1 MPTSATPRRRA
12 LTDSPFDTLERT
24 FALLTT
30 GPNPLALDGTG
41 VAGLPDRPVPLG
53 ELKARLLHPS
63 TRFEARD
70 AIVGHLVARAQAEGG
85 KWTVGLAGVLLPGL
99 RRTVRSLVQACPGN
113 ADDIEAQAL
122 AAFVAAVARC
132 QPGRP
137 RLASWLRWQ
146 ARKGATRLLDAELA
160 ERARPGTEP
169 ISAAPPRPW
178 GHPDLVLAKA
188 VRAGVISASDAELI
202 SATRLGDTDLA
213 DAAEQLGIGYWACHK
228 RRRRAE
234 AHVAEWVTSDRYSP
248 LDFVQKAGE
257 SGCSQCGD
265 RHRPARATGR
275 QPGKRRPDPTRR

>member
-1 MPTSATPRRRA
+1 MATRTRR

-24 FALLTT
+24 FALLTS
-30 GPNPLALDGTG
+30 GPRPLALDGAG
-41 VAGLPDRPVPLG
+41 IPGLPGRPIPLD

-63 TRFEARD
+63 TPFEVRD
-70 AIVGHLVARAQAEGG
+70 AIVAELVTRAQAEGG
-85 KWTVGLAGVLLPGL
+85 RWTVGLAGVFLPGL
-99 RRTVRSLVQACPGN
+99 RRAVWPIIRACPGK

-146 ARKGATRLLDAELA
+146 ARKGATRLLRAEMA
-160 ERARPGTEP
+160 EQARPATEP
-169 ISAAPPRPW
+169 VSAAPPRPW

-202 SATRLGDTDLA
+202 SATRIGDTDLA
-213 DAAEQLGIGYWACHK
+213 DAAAEVDLGYWACHK

-234 AHVAEWVTSDRYSP
+234 ERLRDWVTSDDYP
-248 LDFVQKAGE
+248 PFDVQKEGE
-257 SGCSQCGD
+257 SGCSLSGD
-265 RHRPARATGR
+265 RHRPARSMD
-275 QPGKRRPDPTRR
+275 RRPSTRRSSPSPRR